1 MSQQPWLWGDNAW
14 VTPSVGAHH
23 WQRED
28 RQSKQL
34 SGPRMHLLC
43 GRLHGKDWLNRME
56 AEEGEMGVAACGG
69 SLQEAAQPEQWPW
82 VWGSF
87 GSHLL
92 CFPLPT
98 QICSAVSFPKQQGLC
113 WVLPCPTAFT
123 GLPEQCSIAMRQ
135 WAVPAWCTLASGC
148 LNFFIINS
156 LFRLYLYVHTHWLW
170 DSHFL

>member
-43 GRLHGKDWLNRME
+43 GRLHGKNWLNRMG

-113 WVLPCPTAFT
+113 WASPAMPHCFHRAAGAVLHCY
-123 GLPEQCSIAMRQ
+123 E
-135 WAVPAWCTLASGC
+135 AVGSTCVMHLSQR
-148 LNFFIINS
+148 LSEFFYYKFFI
-156 LFRLYLYVHTHWLW
+156 
-170 DSHFL
+170 